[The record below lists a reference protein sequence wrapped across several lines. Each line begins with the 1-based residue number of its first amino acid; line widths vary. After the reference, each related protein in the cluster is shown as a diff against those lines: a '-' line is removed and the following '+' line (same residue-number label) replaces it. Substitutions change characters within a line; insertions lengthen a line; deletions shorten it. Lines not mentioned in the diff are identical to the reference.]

1 MISTNPNKDEILK
14 LLKEEKG
21 TPKSLSKEYNI
32 PLQTIYTW
40 LRTEKKNSQKVLENN
55 IVSLYKEEKKTPKEI
70 CDELGVDLGTIYNLL
85 NHSRIEI
92 REEDMI
98 RLEGSERERF
108 HQSQLDTI
116 RLLNSRIKELEE
128 QNKVLQDSLKYL
140 TELLNIKN
148 GENKPQ

>member
-1 MISTNPNKDEILK
+1 MVSTNPYRDEILK

-40 LRTEKKNSQKVLENN
+40 IRTERKISQKVLMEN
-55 IVSLYKEEKKTPKEI
+55 IVRLYKEEKKTPQEI
-70 CDELGVDLGTIYNLL
+70 CDELNTDIGTVYNQL
-85 NHSRIEI
+85 NHSKVDI
-92 REEDMI
+92 RDEDQI
-98 RLEGSERERF
+98 RLESSERERF

-116 RLLNSRIKELEE
+116 RQLNSRIKELEE

-140 TELLNIKN
+140 TELLNIKS

>member
-1 MISTNPNKDEILK
+1 MVSTNPYRDEILK

-40 LRTEKKNSQKVLENN
+40 LRTERKNTQKVLEDN
-55 IVSLYKEEKKTPKEI
+55 IIRLYKEEKKTPQEI
-70 CDELGVDLGTIYNLL
+70 CDELGVDFGTVYNQL
-85 NHSRIEI
+85 NHSKVGI

-116 RLLNSRIKELEE
+116 RQLNSRINELEE

-148 GENKPQ
+148 EELKKS